1 MIHILVTIQGEKMK
15 CPSCQSGDV
24 VRARDSGF
32 TICYNCGC
40 KELTANFVENGDI
53 LPVDDVE
60 LFYEETQAIKIIDTH
75 PLLNPD
81 SNHYNMFDGLE
92 SIEILEAVMTTKE
105 LMAWCRGNI
114 YKYRLRLGNKDDVS
128 KEVKKI
134 QTYEAYYKYLK
145 AKDEN

>member
-1 MIHILVTIQGEKMK
+1 MK

-145 AKDEN
+145 AKDENK

>member
-1 MIHILVTIQGEKMK
+1 MK

-53 LPVDDVE
+53 LPVNDVE
-60 LFYEETQAIKIIDTH
+60 LFYEETQAIKIVDTH